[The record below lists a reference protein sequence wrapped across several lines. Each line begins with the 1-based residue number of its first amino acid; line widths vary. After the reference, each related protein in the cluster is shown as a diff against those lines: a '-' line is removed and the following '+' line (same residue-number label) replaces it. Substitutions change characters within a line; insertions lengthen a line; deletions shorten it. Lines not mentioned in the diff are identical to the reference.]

1 MTRDFSDSYQLYFYY
16 HTVSSGVIPQIG
28 LLMGPC
34 AAGAAYSPI
43 LTDFLIM
50 VKKTSH
56 MYIASPTLIKSVQF
70 INVTEGVNA
79 PVGEVYFSAENPKG
93 ELGFYIVSKG
103 GGVPHRLKIRAPSF
117 ANLQALPVMAKDHI
131 VSDLVAILGSI
142 DFVMGECDR

>member
-1 MTRDFSDSYQLYFYY
+1 MKQALKARVPCIHMIDSGGVRIQDAVSRDFHDSYSLYFYY

-70 INVTEGVNA
+70 IDVTEEETQGV
-79 PVGEVYFSAENPKG
+79 G
-93 ELGFYIVSKG
+93 
-103 GGVPHRLKIRAPSF
+103 
-117 ANLQALPVMAKDHI
+117 D
-131 VSDLVAILGSI
+131 
-142 DFVMGECDR
+142 